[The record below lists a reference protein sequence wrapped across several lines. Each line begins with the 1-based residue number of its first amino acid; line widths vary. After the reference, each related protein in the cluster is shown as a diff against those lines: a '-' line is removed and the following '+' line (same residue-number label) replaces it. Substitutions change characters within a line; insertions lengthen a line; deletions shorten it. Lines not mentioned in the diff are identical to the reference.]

1 MTQPDIRIAL
11 VVGDFNA
18 DIAHPMVERAMEHAA
33 SLGVQV
39 RYIVRVPGAFDIPLV
54 VKKLLER
61 GDVDAVATL
70 GAVLEGETE
79 HDEVI
84 AHQSARKL
92 VDLALEYGKPVTL
105 GVSGPGETFLQAQ
118 QRIEGYACR
127 AVESAVNLVRRIREL
142 EEAPDSYPVMLG

>member
-1 MTQPDIRIAL
+1 MRQPEIRIAL

-18 DIAHPMVERAMEHAA
+18 DITHPMVERAKEHAA

-39 RYIVRVPGAFDIPLV
+39 HHIVRVPGAFDIPLV

-61 GDVDAVATL
+61 NDVDAVAAL

-79 HDEVI
+79 HDEII

-92 VDLALEYGKPVTL
+92 VDLALEYEKPVTL
-105 GVSGPGETFLQAQ
+105 GISGPGETYMQAQ

-127 AVESAVNLVRRIREL
+127 AVESAVKLIRRMREL
-142 EEAPDSYPVMLG
+142 EDTPDS